1 MFAAERRTAFAMTEC
16 TQTGF
21 AFATETRQDVVARF
35 DGGTITTEAGGLL
48 LHKVEQ
54 KTGILRQFAR
64 CFEDHRD
71 PEKTEHRVG
80 ELVRQRIYAL
90 ALGYEDLN
98 DHDQL
103 RADPLLGML
112 SGKAD
117 VEGQQR
123 RRKRDRGKAGAG
135 KSTLNRLELTPAD
148 ASRKARYKK
157 IVMDTAAVDEVLVD
171 LYIQR
176 QPRQP
181 KRIVLDLEATDDPLH
196 GHQEGRFFHGYY
208 DQYCYLPLYI
218 FIGEHLLCARLRRS
232 NIDASEGALEEVER
246 IVVRLRR
253 VWPEAE
259 ILLRADSGFCRD
271 EIISW
276 CEDNRV
282 GYAFGLARNSRL
294 EKRIRKALRKAQRQ
308 HAETGKPARLFV
320 ELSYRT
326 RKSWSRR
333 RRVVAKA
340 EYTAKGEN
348 PRFVVTSLGAKQMDG
363 RSLYED
369 FYCARGEMENRIK
382 EQQLGLFADRT
393 STSLMRSNQIRLYL
407 SGIAY
412 CLMQAL
418 RELGLAGTQMAR
430 AQCGT
435 IRLRLLKIGAR
446 IRVTVRKIW
455 VSMASGHPAKDLFA
469 AVYDNLQKLSP
480 LLR

>member
-1 MFAAERRTAFAMTEC
+1 MTEC
-16 TQTGF
+16 IQTSF
-21 AFATETRQDVVARF
+21 EFSSELRQQVVARF
-35 DGGTITTEAGGLL
+35 DGGTITTEAGALL

-64 CFEDHRD
+64 CFLDHRD
-71 PEKTEHRVG
+71 PERTEHSVA

-117 VEGQQR
+117 VEGRQR
-123 RRKRDRGKAGAG
+123 RRKQDRGKAGAG

-157 IVMDTAAVDEVLVD
+157 IVMDTAAVDDLLVD

-176 QPRQP
+176 QKRAPR
-181 KRIVLDLEATDDPLH
+181 RIVLDLDATDDPLH

-218 FIGEHLLCARLRRS
+218 FLGEHLLCVRLRRS
-232 NIDASEGALEEVER
+232 NIDASEGALEEVKR
-246 IVVRLRR
+246 IVARLRR

-259 ILLRADSGFCRD
+259 IVLRADSGFCRD
-271 EIISW
+271 EMMSW

-294 EKRIRKALRKAQRQ
+294 EKRIRKALRKAQQ

-320 ELSYRT
+320 ELRYRT
-326 RKSWSRR
+326 RQSWSRR

-340 EYTAKGEN
+340 EYTDKGEN
-348 PRFVVTSLGAKQMDG
+348 PRFVVTSLGVGQIDG

-382 EQQLGLFADRT
+382 GAAIGSVCGPDLDSAAPFQSDPAVLIQHHLLPAAGVAGVGAGGH
-393 STSLMRSNQIRLYL
+393 SNSQ
-407 SGIAY
+407 SA
-412 CLMQAL
+412 
-418 RELGLAGTQMAR
+418 
-430 AQCGT
+430 
-435 IRLRLLKIGAR
+435 
-446 IRVTVRKIW
+446 VRH
-455 VSMASGHPAKDLFA
+455 HPAAAAQDRCSGAGDGAQDLDFDGVGPSGEG
-469 AVYDNLQKLSP
+469 AVCRCL
-480 LLR
+480 

>member
-1 MFAAERRTAFAMTEC
+1 LRTTEC
-16 TQTGF
+16 SQTSF
-21 AFATETRQDVVARF
+21 EFATESRQEVVARF
-35 DGGTITTEAGGLL
+35 DGGTITTDAGGLL

-54 KTGILRQFAR
+54 KAGILRQFAG
-64 CFEDHRD
+64 CFRDHRD
-71 PEKTEHRVG
+71 PDRTEHRVG
-80 ELVRQRIYAL
+80 ELVRQRVYAL

-103 RADPLLGML
+103 RADPLLGLL

-117 VEGQQR
+117 VEGKQR
-123 RRKRDRGKAGAG
+123 RREQDRGKAGAG

-148 ASRKARYKK
+148 ADEKARYKK
-157 IVMDTAAVDEVLVD
+157 IVLDTGAVDDLLVD

-181 KRIVLDLEATDDPLH
+181 QRIVLDLDATDDPLH

-208 DQYCYLPLYI
+208 DEYCYLPLYI
-218 FIGEHLLCARLRRS
+218 FIDEQLLCVRLRQS
-232 NIDASEGALEEVER
+232 NIDASEGAREEVER
-246 IVVRLRR
+246 IVQRLRR

-271 EIISW
+271 EIMRW
-276 CEDNRV
+276 CAENRV

-294 EKRIRKALRKAQRQ
+294 EKKIRKALRKAQRQ
-308 HAETGKPARLFV
+308 YVETGKPARLFV
-320 ELSYRT
+320 DLSYRT
-326 RKSWSRR
+326 RQSWSRR

-340 EYTAKGEN
+340 EYTSKGEN
-348 PRFVVTSLGAKQMDG
+348 PRFVVTSLEAEQMDAQ
-363 RSLYED
+363 SLYED

-393 STSLMRSNQIRLYL
+393 STALMRSNQIRLYF

-418 RELGLAGTQMAR
+418 RELGLTGTEMAK
-430 AQCGT
+430 AQCQT

-446 IRVTVRKIW
+446 VRITARKIW
-455 VSMASGHPAKDLFA
+455 ISMASGHPAQSLFA
-469 AVYDNLQKLSP
+469 QVCAKLERLEP
-480 LLR
+480 LRC

>member
-1 MFAAERRTAFAMTEC
+1 MTEC
-16 TQTGF
+16 NQTCF
-21 AFATETRQDVVARF
+21 SFATESRQAVVARF

-54 KTGILRQFAR
+54 KTGILRQFAD
-64 CFEDHRD
+64 CFRDYRD
-71 PEKTEHRVG
+71 PVRTEHSVG
-80 ELVRQRIYAL
+80 ELVRQRVYAL

-103 RADPLLGML
+103 RADPLMGLL

-117 VEGQQR
+117 VAGKQR
-123 RRKRDRGKAGAG
+123 RREQDRGKAGAG

-148 ASRKARYKK
+148 VDRKARYKK
-157 IVMDTAAVDEVLVD
+157 IALDTAAVDDLLVD

-176 QPRQP
+176 QKRAP
-181 KRIVLDLEATDDPLH
+181 KRIVLDLDATDDPLH

-208 DQYCYLPLYI
+208 DEYCYLPLYV
-218 FIGEHLLCARLRRS
+218 FIDEQLLCVRLRRS
-232 NIDASEGALEEVER
+232 NIDASEGALDELER
-246 IVVRLRR
+246 IVPRLRR

-271 EIISW
+271 EIMSW
-276 CEDNRV
+276 CEENRV
-282 GYAFGLARNSRL
+282 DYAFGLARNSRL
-294 EKRIRKALRKAQRQ
+294 EKKIRKALRKAQRQ
-308 HAETGKPARLFV
+308 HAETGKPTRVFV
-320 ELSYRT
+320 ELMYRT
-326 RKSWSRR
+326 RTSWSRR

-340 EYTAKGEN
+340 EYTGKGEN
-348 PRFVVTSLGAKQMDG
+348 PRFVVTSLGAGQMDA

-369 FYCARGEMENRIK
+369 LYCARGEMENRIK

-393 STSLMRSNQIRLYL
+393 STALMRSNQIRLYF

-412 CLMQAL
+412 CLVQAL
-418 RELGLAGTQMAR
+418 RELGLAGTEMAK

-446 IRVTVRKIW
+446 VRITARKIW
-455 VSMASGHPAKDLFA
+455 ISMASGHPAQALFA
-469 AVYDNLQKLSP
+469 QVYDHLTRLEP
-480 LLR
+480 LRC

>member
-1 MFAAERRTAFAMTEC
+1 LRTTEC
-16 TQTGF
+16 NQTSF
-21 AFATETRQDVVARF
+21 EFATGSRQEVVARF
-35 DGGTITTEAGGLL
+35 DGGTITSEAGGLL

-54 KTGILRQFAR
+54 KTGILRQFAG
-64 CFEDHRD
+64 CFRDHRD
-71 PEKTEHRVG
+71 PDRTEHRVG
-80 ELVRQRIYAL
+80 ELVRQRVYAL
-90 ALGYEDLN
+90 TLGYEDLN

-103 RADPLLGML
+103 RADPLLGLL

-117 VEGQQR
+117 VEGKQR
-123 RRKRDRGKAGAG
+123 RREQDRGKAGAG

-148 ASRKARYKK
+148 ADEKARYKK
-157 IVMDTAAVDEVLVD
+157 IVLDTGAVDDLLVD
-171 LYIQR
+171 LYMQR
-176 QPRQP
+176 QTRAPR
-181 KRIVLDLEATDDPLH
+181 RIVLDLDATDDPLH

-208 DQYCYLPLYI
+208 DEYCYLPLYI
-218 FIGEHLLCARLRRS
+218 FVGEHLLCVRLRRS
-232 NIDASEGALEEVER
+232 NIDASEGAREQVER
-246 IVVRLRR
+246 IVQRLGR

-271 EIISW
+271 EIMSW

-282 GYAFGLARNSRL
+282 GYAFGLARNPRL
-294 EKRIRKALRKAQRQ
+294 EKKIRKALRKAQRQ
-308 HAETGKPARLFV
+308 YAETGNPARVFV
-320 ELSYRT
+320 EFSYRT
-326 RKSWSRR
+326 RQSWSRR

-348 PRFVVTSLGAKQMDG
+348 PRFVVTSLGGNQMDG

-393 STSLMRSNQIRLYL
+393 STARMRSNQIRLYF
-407 SGIAY
+407 SSIAY

-446 IRVTVRKIW
+446 VRITARKIW
-455 VSMASGHPAKDLFA
+455 ISMASGHPAQALFA
-469 AVYDNLQKLSP
+469 QVYTKLQQMEP
-480 LLR
+480 LRC

>member
-1 MFAAERRTAFAMTEC
+1 MRTTEC
-16 TQTGF
+16 SQTSF
-21 AFATETRQDVVARF
+21 EFATESRQEVVARF
-35 DGGTITTEAGGLL
+35 DGGTITTDAGGLL

-54 KTGILRQFAR
+54 KAGILRQFAG
-64 CFEDHRD
+64 CFRDHRD
-71 PEKTEHRVG
+71 PDRTEHRVG
-80 ELVRQRIYAL
+80 ELVRQRVYAL

-103 RADPLLGML
+103 RADPLLGLL

-117 VEGQQR
+117 VEGKQR
-123 RRKRDRGKAGAG
+123 RREQDRGKAGAG

-148 ASRKARYKK
+148 ADEKARYKK
-157 IVMDTAAVDEVLVD
+157 IVLDTGAVDDLLVD

-181 KRIVLDLEATDDPLH
+181 QRIVLDLDATDDPLH

-208 DQYCYLPLYI
+208 DEYCYLPLYI
-218 FIGEHLLCARLRRS
+218 FIDEQLLCVRLRQS
-232 NIDASEGALEEVER
+232 NIDASEGAREEVER
-246 IVVRLRR
+246 IVQRLRR

-271 EIISW
+271 EIMRW
-276 CEDNRV
+276 CAENRV

-294 EKRIRKALRKAQRQ
+294 EKKIRKALRKAQRQ
-308 HAETGKPARLFV
+308 YVETGKPARLFV
-320 ELSYRT
+320 DLSYRT
-326 RKSWSRR
+326 RQSGSRR

-340 EYTAKGEN
+340 EYTSKGEN
-348 PRFVVTSLGAKQMDG
+348 PRFVVTSLEAEQMDAQ
-363 RSLYED
+363 SLYED

-393 STSLMRSNQIRLYL
+393 STALMRSNQIRLYF

-418 RELGLAGTQMAR
+418 RELGLTGTEMAK
-430 AQCGT
+430 AQCQT

-446 IRVTVRKIW
+446 VRITARKIW
-455 VSMASGHPAKDLFA
+455 ISMASGHPAQSLFA
-469 AVYDNLQKLSP
+469 QVCAKLERLEP
-480 LLR
+480 LRC